1 MQINVDHIQ
10 KSMLVYPRRE
20 ALNQNKHMT
29 TTTSIPV
36 KQVTYRDH
44 NNVLCSTTYLV
55 IKGQLCKPTKPLRF
69 VWGPRT
75 WNNGIT
81 YLSRKAFVF
90 EVQGQAYRMGAKSA
104 KPLTLAIDEV
114 LHPMGFGGNDRD
126 SFVLPAL

>member
-1 MQINVDHIQ
+1 
-10 KSMLVYPRRE
+10 MLFYPRRE
-20 ALNQNKHMT
+20 ALNQTNQIKHMT

-36 KQVTYRDH
+36 KSVTYRDH
-44 NNVLCSTTYLV
+44 HNVLCSTTYLV
-55 IKGQLCKPTKPLRF
+55 IKGQLCKPTKPLGF

-104 KPLTLAIDEV
+104 KPLTLAADEV